1 MKQAMKPMEKCEGA
15 TADEAGRESAGEI
28 FAPRMS
34 AGRQTDT
41 EKPAI
46 ASNPLGNSRRATAPG
61 DKLRGCGAAGQGT
74 VSGRYRAGSLS
85 RTGRLPAIVKR
96 HRTRRNKG

>member
-1 MKQAMKPMEKCEGA
+1 MEKCEGA

-46 ASNPLGNSRRATAPG
+46 ASDPLGNSRRATAPG
-61 DKLRGCGAAGQGT
+61 DKLRGCGSGHGFGSVPGREPFPHRPAAGNIEKTSDQ
-74 VSGRYRAGSLS
+74 
-85 RTGRLPAIVKR
+85 K
-96 HRTRRNKG
+96 K